1 LPIGFDASKHF
12 LRQRQKSNF
21 ANTACKSFDGTF
33 FFYVAQTLRPHQPND
48 DFSFLRG
55 APSTT
60 TSQGNH
66 LSGIYPSQG
75 TAFLQR
81 AAAKMRN

>member
-21 ANTACKSFDGTF
+21 ANTACKSFDGTS
-33 FFYVAQTLRPHQPND
+33 L
-48 DFSFLRG
+48 FLRG
-55 APSTT
+55 ANPTT
-60 TSQGNH
+60 TSFIEDFSLFTWRTLYSQGNH
-66 LSGIYPSQG
+66 LSGINPSQG

-81 AAAKMRN
+81 AAAKMLN